1 VRFVFW
7 IVGLFALAVLI
18 GLASK
23 LNTGY
28 AILFVPPYRME
39 VSFNLLIIA
48 VVVLILLAYA
58 VLRLLG
64 LAANLPQEVRT
75 FQRQKK
81 LRAARHAL
89 REAAISLFEGRY
101 QRAEREA
108 LKSIDDEYAEE
119 NRALALMIAARSA
132 ASVGDNAKR
141 DGYLSRLENM
151 PERIQLA
158 RHMVEAQIR
167 MDAKQPLEALAA
179 IERARTISSNLT
191 SALRLELKIRMLL
204 KQPEQVLQITEK
216 LLKADALEAE
226 QARRYRLAAYRQQL
240 VGLGSEREVR
250 DWLKR
255 IPGVE
260 KQNPDLVV
268 DISRHLIALD
278 TYPLAAELIATA
290 LSDEEQ
296 ATPELAREL
305 GMLAEHIDSPRRL
318 TLMRDAENWLKS
330 RPRDHMLL
338 LALGRLAL
346 AEQLWGKAQSYLE
359 ASVSMQPTLCAHAEL
374 SKLFAT
380 LGKDDKATQHQ
391 ALALKIALQQGC

>member
-1 VRFVFW
+1 MRFVFW

-18 GLASK
+18 GLAST

-48 VVVLILLAYA
+48 VVVLVLVAYA

-64 LAANLPQEVRT
+64 LAANLPQEVRA

-89 REAAISLFEGRY
+89 REASISLFEGRY

-108 LKSIDDEYAEE
+108 LKSIDDEYADE

-141 DGYLSRLENM
+141 DGYLSRLESM

-179 IERARTISSNLT
+179 IERARAISSNLT

-305 GMLAEHIDSPRRL
+305 GMLAEHIDSQRRL

-359 ASVSMQPTLCAHAEL
+359 ASVAMQPTLCAHAEL

-380 LGKDDKATQHQ
+380 LGKDDKAAQHQ

>member
-1 VRFVFW
+1 MRFVFW

-18 GLASK
+18 GLAST

-48 VVVLILLAYA
+48 VVVLVLVAYA

-64 LAANLPQEVRT
+64 LAANLPQEVRA

-89 REAAISLFEGRY
+89 REASISLFEGRY

-108 LKSIDDEYAEE
+108 LKSIDDEYADE

-141 DGYLSRLENM
+141 DGYLSRLESM

-179 IERARTISSNLT
+179 IERARAISSNLT

-305 GMLAEHIDSPRRL
+305 GMLAEHIDSQRRL

-359 ASVSMQPTLCAHAEL
+359 ASVAMQPTLCAHAEL
-374 SKLFAT
+374 SKLFST
-380 LGKDDKATQHQ
+380 LGKDDKAAQHQ

>member
-1 VRFVFW
+1 VFW

-18 GLASK
+18 GLAST

-48 VVVLILLAYA
+48 VVVLVLVAYA

-64 LAANLPQEVRT
+64 LAANLPQEVRA

-89 REAAISLFEGRY
+89 REASISLFEGRY

-108 LKSIDDEYAEE
+108 LKSIDDEYADE

-141 DGYLSRLENM
+141 DGYLSRLESM

-179 IERARTISSNLT
+179 IERARAISSNLT

-305 GMLAEHIDSPRRL
+305 GMLAEHIDSQRRL

-359 ASVSMQPTLCAHAEL
+359 ASVAMQPTLCAHAEL

-380 LGKDDKATQHQ
+380 LGKDDKAAQHQ

>member
-1 VRFVFW
+1 MRFVFW

>member
-1 VRFVFW
+1 MRFVFW

-18 GLASK
+18 GLAST

-48 VVVLILLAYA
+48 VVVLVLVAYA

-64 LAANLPQEVRT
+64 LAANLPQEVRA

-89 REAAISLFEGRY
+89 REAAISMFEGRY

-108 LKSIDDEYAEE
+108 LKSIDDEYADE

-141 DGYLSRLENM
+141 DGYLSRLESM

-179 IERARTISSNLT
+179 IERARAISSNLT

-305 GMLAEHIDSPRRL
+305 GMLAEHIDSQRRL

-380 LGKDDKATQHQ
+380 LGKDDKAAQHQ

>member
-1 VRFVFW
+1 VFW

-18 GLASK
+18 GLAST

-48 VVVLILLAYA
+48 VVVLVLVAYA

-81 LRAARHAL
+81 LRASRHAL

-141 DGYLSRLENM
+141 DGYLSRLESM
-151 PERIQLA
+151 PQRIQLA

-179 IERARTISSNLT
+179 IERARAISSNLT

-305 GMLAEHIDSPRRL
+305 GMLAEHIDSQRRL

-380 LGKDDKATQHQ
+380 LGKDDKAAQHQ